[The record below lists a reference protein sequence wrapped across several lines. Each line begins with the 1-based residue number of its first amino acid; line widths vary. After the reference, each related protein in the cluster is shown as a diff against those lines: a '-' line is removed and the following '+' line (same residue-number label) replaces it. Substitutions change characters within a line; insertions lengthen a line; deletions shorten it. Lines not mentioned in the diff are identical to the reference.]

1 MRTALTAMSFLVL
14 SGVALAQDP
23 PPPPPVQFV
32 DIEAALNIDGDVVK
46 PKGLLV
52 TQVQRARH
60 QRLLDLRRNFLERI
74 PQTAK
79 DVSFR

>member
-1 MRTALTAMSFLVL
+1 MRTALTALSFLML
-14 SGVALAQDP
+14 SGVALAQDDP
-23 PPPPPVQFV
+23 PAPPIQFV

-60 QRLLDLRRNFLERI
+60 QRLLELRRDFLERI

-79 DVSFR
+79 HIAFR